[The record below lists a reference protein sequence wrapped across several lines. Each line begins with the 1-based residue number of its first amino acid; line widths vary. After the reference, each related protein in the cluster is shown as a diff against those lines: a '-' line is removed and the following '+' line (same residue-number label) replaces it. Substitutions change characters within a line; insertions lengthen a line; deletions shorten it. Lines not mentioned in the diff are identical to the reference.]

1 MSREKKR
8 VAVLPVEKK
17 WLTSSE
23 AMSYLGCGKNK
34 LAFARNS
41 GLLEVSRIGRNYLY
55 SLRSLERY
63 IEKNRIV

>member
-8 VAVLPVEKK
+8 GAVLPVEKT

-23 AMSYLGCGKNK
+23 AMSYLGCGKNT
-34 LAFARNS
+34 LVTARNS
-41 GLLEVSRIGRNYLY
+41 GNLEVSRIGRNYLY

>member
-8 VAVLPVEKK
+8 GAVLPVEKK

-23 AMSYLGCGKNK
+23 AMSYLGCGKNT
-34 LAFARNS
+34 LVSARNS
-41 GLLEVSRIGRNYLY
+41 GALEVSRIGRSYLY

-63 IEKNRIV
+63 IEKKRIV